1 MTTSPHLVTMNHSYR
16 RFWKVLEPNQSSTGQ
31 SDEHSYIH
39 IFFKELHYEKKT
51 LEYSAHKIYLR
62 FTNFIEQL

>member
-16 RFWKVLEPNQSSTGQ
+16 RFWKVLELNQSSTGQ

-39 IFFKELHYEKKT
+39 IFFKELHYEKKDFRVQCARN
-51 LEYSAHKIYLR
+51 LLKIYKLY
-62 FTNFIEQL
+62 